1 MSGARDLRALLAPL
15 GVYDLNAPLN
25 GGELEA
31 QGAALDRMEALLE
44 QLHAETDLT
53 TARDWGLE
61 QWSALFGI
69 KPATWTEQSMRESL
83 WALMR
88 IGQDGFTRE
97 AMQDALTG
105 SGLRCQVAE
114 AGKGVLQVWFPEE
127 KGIPRDFDRLQR
139 NIEAILPVHLAVEYL
154 FFYLRWSQLEERG
167 WTWANV
173 AAMDWDT
180 LERDI

>member
-1 MSGARDLRALLAPL
+1 MSGASDLRALLAPL
-15 GVYDLNAPLN
+15 GVYDLDAPLN
-25 GGELEA
+25 GSELEV
-31 QGAALDRMEALLE
+31 QGSALDRMEDILELLHRE
-44 QLHAETDLT
+44 ADLT
-53 TARDWGLE
+53 TARDWGLG
-61 QWSALFGI
+61 QWRELFGI
-69 KPATWTEQSMRESL
+69 KPTAWTEQSMRESL

-88 IGQDGFTRE
+88 IGQDSFTLA

-114 AGKGVLQVWFPEE
+114 VGRGTLQVWFPEE

-139 NIEAILPVHLAVEYL
+139 NIEAILPAHLAVEYL
-154 FFYLRWSQLEERG
+154 FFYLRWSQLEQRG
-167 WTWANV
+167 WTWADV